1 MHRYNPVNVTE
12 NFKPANEVKEEKAPV
27 VASPVPAAEEPYK
40 INITVSKDDV
50 KEKPAEVKA
59 PPPPQPDLPLE
70 EPAPKSKPS
79 PKEDVPKKEEVAAP
93 EPVFEDPKPVTKQLK
108 PKNEVKPAPI
118 TPTKEEAMK
127 KPVVVP
133 TKKVVPT

>member
-1 MHRYNPVNVTE
+1 MKSHGAQKIDFKLKEVDPNAGSDAKEEERLIVPPLKNETIKDEQDNSNITKVKITMHRYNPVNVTE

-70 EPAPKSKPS
+70 EPAPK
-79 PKEDVPKKEEVAAP
+79 
-93 EPVFEDPKPVTKQLK
+93 
-108 PKNEVKPAPI
+108 
-118 TPTKEEAMK
+118 
-127 KPVVVP
+127 
-133 TKKVVPT
+133 